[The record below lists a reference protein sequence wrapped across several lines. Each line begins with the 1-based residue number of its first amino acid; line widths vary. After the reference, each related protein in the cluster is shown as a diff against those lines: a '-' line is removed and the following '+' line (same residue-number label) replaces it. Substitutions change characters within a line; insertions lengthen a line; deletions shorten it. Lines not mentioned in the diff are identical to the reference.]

1 MASSSNRARRS
12 PPRKSRPSATRA
24 SCSRPRK
31 RRPAVRAVSLHP
43 GALVL
48 TSRIWQTS
56 AVALRAGD
64 EAMLVDSPYYPDEL
78 DALPGLLAQA
88 GFEVD
93 ALLATHADFDHLLAR
108 LAFPGL
114 ALGVGESTVERLHR
128 EPGVA
133 QRELRRQDESLY
145 VERPTPLGLGQ
156 VQALPVPGRLDLGS
170 EELELHPAE
179 GHTSDGT
186 AVFVPFCGVLAC
198 GDYLSGVEIPTFGS
212 GGSLEEYRATLARLA
227 PLVERA
233 EAVVPGHGAPL
244 GRDDALRGLDE
255 DVDYLAARERG
266 EERPALPSGR
276 DSGHQRELHAE
287 NLRAIA

>member
-1 MASSSNRARRS
+1 
-12 PPRKSRPSATRA
+12 
-24 SCSRPRK
+24 
-31 RRPAVRAVSLHP
+31 VRAVSLHP

-56 AVALRAGD
+56 AIALRAGD
-64 EAMLVDSPYYPDEL
+64 EAMLVDSPYFPDEL

-114 ALGVGESTVERLHR
+114 ALGVGESTIERLHR
-128 EPGVA
+128 EPGAA

-145 VERPTPLGLGQ
+145 VERATPLGLGQ
-156 VQALPVPGRLDLGS
+156 VQPLPVPGRLDLGDT
-170 EELELHPAE
+170 ELELHPAE

-186 AVFVPFCGVLAC
+186 ALFAPFCGVLAC
-198 GDYLSGVEIPTFGS
+198 GDYLSGVEIPTISS
-212 GGSLEEYRATLARLA
+212 GGTLEEYRATLARLA

-233 EAVVPGHGAPL
+233 ETVVPGHGAPL
-244 GRDDALRGLDE
+244 ARDDALRVLDE
-255 DVDYLAARERG
+255 DVEYLDALERG
-266 EERPALPSGR
+266 EESLPPGR
-276 DSGHQRELHAE
+276 ESARQRELHAE
-287 NLRAIA
+287 NLGRVSS

>member
-1 MASSSNRARRS
+1 L
-12 PPRKSRPSATRA
+12 
-24 SCSRPRK
+24 
-31 RRPAVRAVSLHP
+31 RAVSLHP

-56 AVALRAGD
+56 ALALRAGD

-128 EPGVA
+128 EPGAA

-145 VERPTPLGLGQ
+145 VERATPLGLGQ
-156 VQALPVPGRLDLGS
+156 VQALPVPGRLDLGDA
-170 EELELHPAE
+170 ELELHPAE
-179 GHTSDGT
+179 GHTGDGT
-186 AVFVPFCGVLAC
+186 AVFAPFCGVLAC
-198 GDYLSGVEIPTFGS
+198 GDYISGVEIPNFGS

-244 GRDDALRGLDE
+244 QRNAALRVLDD
-255 DVDYLAARERG
+255 DVDYLDALERG
-266 EERPALPSGR
+266 EERPALPPGR
-276 DSGHQRELHAE
+276 DSGRQRELHAE
-287 NLRAIA
+287 NLRRVST

>member
-1 MASSSNRARRS
+1 
-12 PPRKSRPSATRA
+12 
-24 SCSRPRK
+24 
-31 RRPAVRAVSLHP
+31 VRAVSLHP

-56 AVALRAGD
+56 AIALRAGD
-64 EAMLVDSPYYPDEL
+64 EAMLIDSPYFPDEL

-114 ALGVGESTVERLHR
+114 ALGVGESTIERLHR
-128 EPGVA
+128 EPGAA

-145 VERPTPLGLGQ
+145 VERATPLGLGQ
-156 VQALPVPGRLDLGS
+156 VQPLPVPGRLDLGDT
-170 EELELHPAE
+170 ELELHPAE

-186 AVFVPFCGVLAC
+186 AVFAPFCGVLAC
-198 GDYLSGVEIPTFGS
+198 GDYLSGVEIPTISS
-212 GGSLEEYRATLARLA
+212 GGTLEEYRATLARLA

-233 EAVVPGHGAPL
+233 EAVAPGHGAPL
-244 GRDDALRGLDE
+244 GRDDALRVLDE
-255 DVDYLAARERG
+255 DVEYLDALERG
-266 EERPALPSGR
+266 EESLPPGR
-276 DSGHQRELHAE
+276 DSARQRELHAE
-287 NLRAIA
+287 NLGRVSST

>member
-1 MASSSNRARRS
+1 M
-12 PPRKSRPSATRA
+12 
-24 SCSRPRK
+24 
-31 RRPAVRAVSLHP
+31 RAVSLHL

-56 AVALRAGD
+56 AIALRAGD
-64 EAMLVDSPYYPDEL
+64 EAMLVDSPYFPDEL

-93 ALLATHADFDHLLAR
+93 ALVATHADFDHLLAR

-128 EPGVA
+128 EPGAA

-145 VERPTPLGLGQ
+145 VERATPLGLGQ
-156 VQALPVPGRLDLGS
+156 VQPLPVPGRLDLGDT
-170 EELELHPAE
+170 ELELHPAE

-186 AVFVPFCGVLAC
+186 ALFAPFCGVLAC
-198 GDYLSGVEIPTFGS
+198 GDYLSAVEIPTISS

-233 EAVVPGHGAPL
+233 ETVVPGHGAPL
-244 GRDDALRGLDE
+244 GSDEALRVLDE
-255 DVDYLAARERG
+255 DVEYLDALERG
-266 EERPALPSGR
+266 EESLPPGR
-276 DSGHQRELHAE
+276 DSPRQRELHAE
-287 NLRAIA
+287 NVGRVSS

>member
-1 MASSSNRARRS
+1 L
-12 PPRKSRPSATRA
+12 
-24 SCSRPRK
+24 
-31 RRPAVRAVSLHP
+31 RAVSLHP

-56 AVALRAGD
+56 ALALRAGH

-128 EPGVA
+128 EPGAA
-133 QRELRRQDESLY
+133 QRELRRQDEALY
-145 VERPTPLGLGQ
+145 VERATPLGLGQ
-156 VQALPVPGRLDLGS
+156 VQSLPVPGRLDLGS

-186 AVFVPFCGVLAC
+186 ALFAPFCGVLAC
-198 GDYLSGVEIPTFGS
+198 GDYLSEVEIPTISS
-212 GGSLEEYRATLARLA
+212 GGSLEDYRATLARLA

-244 GRDDALRGLDE
+244 SREEARRVLDE
-255 DVDYLAARERG
+255 DVDYMDSLERG
-266 EERPALPSGR
+266 DESLPPGR
-276 DSGHQRELHAE
+276 DNARQKELHSE
-287 NLRAIA
+287 NLRRVSS

>member
-1 MASSSNRARRS
+1 M
-12 PPRKSRPSATRA
+12 
-24 SCSRPRK
+24 
-31 RRPAVRAVSLHP
+31 RAVSLHP

-56 AVALRAGD
+56 AIALRAGD
-64 EAMLVDSPYYPDEL
+64 EAMLVDSPYFPDEL

-114 ALGVGESTVERLHR
+114 ALGVGESTIERLHR
-128 EPGVA
+128 EPGAA

-145 VERPTPLGLGQ
+145 VERATPLGLGQ
-156 VQALPVPGRLDLGS
+156 VQPLPVPGRLDLGDT
-170 EELELHPAE
+170 ELELHPAE

-186 AVFVPFCGVLAC
+186 ALFAPFCGVLAC
-198 GDYLSGVEIPTFGS
+198 GDYLSGVEIPTISS
-212 GGSLEEYRATLARLA
+212 GGTLEEYRATLARLA

-233 EAVVPGHGAPL
+233 ETVVPGHGAPL
-244 GRDDALRGLDE
+244 GRDDALRVLDE
-255 DVDYLAARERG
+255 DVEYLDALERG
-266 EERPALPSGR
+266 EEWLPPGR
-276 DSGHQRELHAE
+276 ESARQRELHAE
-287 NLRAIA
+287 NLGRVSS

>member
-1 MASSSNRARRS
+1 
-12 PPRKSRPSATRA
+12 
-24 SCSRPRK
+24 
-31 RRPAVRAVSLHP
+31 
-43 GALVL
+43 
-48 TSRIWQTS
+48 
-56 AVALRAGD
+56 
-64 EAMLVDSPYYPDEL
+64 MLVDSPYFPDEL

-128 EPGVA
+128 EPGAA
-133 QRELRRQDESLY
+133 QRELRRQDEELY
-145 VERPTPLGLGQ
+145 VARAGPLGLGE
-156 VQALPVPGRLDLGS
+156 VQALPVPGRLDLGD

-186 AVFVPFCGVLAC
+186 ALFAPFCGVLAC
-198 GDYLSGVEIPTFGS
+198 GDYLSGVEIPTIS
-212 GGSLEEYRATLARLA
+212 DGGSIDEYRAPLARLA

-244 GRDDALRGLDE
+244 GRDDALRVLDE
-255 DVDYLAARERG
+255 DVDYLDALQRG
-266 EERPALPSGR
+266 EERPELPAGR
-276 DSGHQRELHAE
+276 DGAHQRELHGA
-287 NLRAIA
+287 NAQAIA